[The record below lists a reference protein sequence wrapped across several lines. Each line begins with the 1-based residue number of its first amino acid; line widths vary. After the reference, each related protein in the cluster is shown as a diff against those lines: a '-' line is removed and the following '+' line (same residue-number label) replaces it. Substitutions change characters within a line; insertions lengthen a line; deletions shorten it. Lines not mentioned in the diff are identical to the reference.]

1 MAGIGFEL
9 RRLLR
14 QDSYFSLLRAYGY
27 AGLISS
33 GPWVLSIL
41 AVMALGVLSATASPS
56 NTTHVTAF
64 LVSVTWLVAGSLL
77 LTSLV
82 QLLFTR
88 FVADRLFEKR
98 DATILPNV
106 MGLLTLVMLVAASV
120 GGTLL
125 WWTFGQTPWLYQL
138 EMLASFVVLC
148 MIWCVT
154 VFVAGV
160 KAYRQVLLAF
170 ACGYGVTFIGG
181 VLLNNYGLEGLM
193 GGFVIGQSLLLF
205 MLLAMVIRHY
215 PSDRLWDFELHRAG
229 QCQRSLIAIGL
240 FYQAGIWSDKLVFWF
255 NPATSE
261 PIIGPLRASPIYDL
275 PIFLAYLSIVPGM
288 AVFIMRMETDFAER
302 CHAYYDAIRD
312 GDTLGHIET
321 LRGEMVASVRHGIY
335 DIFKVQGITIAGLLL
350 SGPLLFTWLGF
361 SHWYLPLFNI
371 DIVAVGIQV
380 LLMAVLNVLFYL
392 DRLKPALWLCL
403 LFVLSNLMLTLLSQ
417 LLGPVFYGYGYAL
430 SLLFTTLVGLAVLDH
445 EFEQL
450 TYQTFMLQPNKG

>member
-14 QDSYFSLLRAYGY
+14 QDSYVSLLRAYGY

-41 AVMALGVLSATASPS
+41 AVMALGVLSAAASPS
-56 NTTHVTAF
+56 GSIHVTEF
-64 LVSVTWLVAGSLL
+64 LVSVTWLVASSLL

-98 DATILPNV
+98 DSAILSNLF
-106 MGLLTLVMLVAASV
+106 GLLTLVVLVAASA
-120 GGTLL
+120 GASLL
-125 WWTFGQTPWLYQL
+125 WFTFQGTPWLYQL
-138 EMLASFVVLC
+138 EMLMSFIVLS

-160 KAYRQVLLAF
+160 KAYRQVLWAF
-170 ACGYGVTFIGG
+170 AFGYGATFVGG
-181 VLLNNYGLEGLM
+181 MLLSSYGLVGLL
-193 GGFVIGQSLLLF
+193 GGFVLGQSLLLF
-205 MLLAMVIRHY
+205 TLLAMVIRHY
-215 PSDRLWDFELHRAG
+215 PSDRLWAFDLHRAG
-229 QCQRSLIAIGL
+229 QCQRALMAIGL
-240 FYQAGIWSDKLVFWF
+240 FYQLGIWADKLVFWF
-255 NPATSE
+255 HPGTSE
-261 PIIGPLRASPIYDL
+261 AIIGPLRASPIYDL

-302 CHAYYDAIRD
+302 CQAYYDAIRQ
-312 GDTLGHIET
+312 GDTLLHIED
-321 LRGEMVASVRHGIY
+321 LRGEMMASVRHGIY
-335 DIFKVQGITIAGLLL
+335 DIFKVQGITVVALLL
-350 SGPLLFTWLGF
+350 SGPMLFSWLGF

-371 DIVAVGIQV
+371 DIVAVAIQV
-380 LLMAVLNVLFYL
+380 LFMAILNVLFYL

-403 LFVLSNLMLTLLSQ
+403 LFFIANVLLTILSQ
-417 LLGPVFYGYGYAL
+417 MLGPVFYGYGYAL
-430 SLLFTTLVGLAVLDH
+430 SLLFASLVGLAVLDH

-450 TYQTFMLQPNKG
+450 TFQTFMLQPHK